1 MTSIPLPDGQSDDL
15 PELFQSTFEE
25 MIITAGRELKAQRRR
40 LRQMRRQ
47 RRRQYR
53 RNAARWAR
61 AHSRAGLFCGGS
73 LAFAVGATFA
83 LLGMYDIAVEL
94 FKVAVAAWIAA
105 ASVQQSCG

>member
-25 MIITAGRELKAQRRR
+25 MIIAAERELEAQRRR

-47 RRRQYR
+47 RQRQQR

-61 AHSRAGLFCGGS
+61 AHSRVGLFWGGS
-73 LAFAVGATFA
+73 LAFAVGAAFA
-83 LLGMYDIAVEL
+83 LPGMYDIAVEL

-105 ASVQQSCG
+105 ASAQQPRG